1 MKGGHDSEFVLT
13 IVIVVTV
20 FFAVVMG
27 NTGRFVNDK
36 YSVRF
41 VQNGNTNVV
50 VVVVVVIDDVVDGRR
65 GSPIVI
71 DWLLFQR

>member
-50 VVVVVVIDDVVDGRR
+50 VVVIDDVVDGRR

>member
-13 IVIVVTV
+13 IVVVVTV
-20 FFAVVMG
+20 LFAVVMG

-50 VVVVVVIDDVVDGRR
+50 VVVIDDVVDGRR

-71 DWLLFQR
+71 DWLLFQW